1 MDILPGNIYWL
12 LSMDSFQSINQVSH
26 SSKIMPR
33 YILLRDIPTE
43 VYRTKA
49 NTLSVK
55 EVWMVSDVCGKIKGM
70 KID

>member
-1 MDILPGNIYWL
+1 MGFLPGNIYWL

-33 YILLRDIPTE
+33 YILLRDMSTK

-49 NTLSVK
+49 DTLSVK
-55 EVWMVSDVCGKIKGM
+55 EVWMVSDVCGKIR
-70 KID
+70 